1 MMSADFDI
9 QTPHPDDL
17 PAMMALWRERMVIIS
32 QSTPHLRRHIQAEAD
47 HLAQLTAW
55 LSDERVIIV
64 CAKQNNVLIG
74 YMVGLWRDNIRVI
87 SDMALDAHT
96 YHRGLAKGL
105 FLGLQTRFID
115 ISPEPIIIR
124 VARYYAVEQAFWR
137 GLGATEWKNH
147 TWETNPLYQWMKLSS
162 VPPTKPI

>member
-1 MMSADFDI
+1 MMSANFDI

-17 PAMMALWRERMVIIS
+17 PAMMALWRERMLIIS

-47 HLAQLTAW
+47 HLAQLMTW
-55 LSDERVIIV
+55 LSDERAMIR
-64 CAKQNNVLIG
+64 CAKQNNALIG
-74 YMVGLWRDNIRVI
+74 YMVGVWRDNTLVI

-96 YHRGLAKGL
+96 YHRGLVKGL
-105 FLGLQTRFID
+105 FSDLQIRFIVTP
-115 ISPEPIIIR
+115 SQPIIIR

-137 GLGATEWKNH
+137 GLGATEWTNH
-147 TWETNPLYQWMKLSS
+147 TWESNPLYQWMKLSS